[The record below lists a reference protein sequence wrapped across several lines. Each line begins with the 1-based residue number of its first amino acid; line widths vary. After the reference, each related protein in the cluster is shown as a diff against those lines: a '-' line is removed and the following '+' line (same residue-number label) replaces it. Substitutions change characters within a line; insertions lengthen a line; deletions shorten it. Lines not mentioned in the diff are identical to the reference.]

1 MIDISIAFCGE
12 PVQRLVESLRVK
24 HERNRSFVRL
34 ARSGL
39 AAAFFLAFGLG
50 GLVIGCICFPVLAF
64 FPQRGMRALVRMSY
78 RLFVGLARVTGL
90 FRVTIAPADRALLSR
105 TRGRVIVAN
114 HLTLIDIVILIA
126 ALPDSTSIAKAAAKR
141 NFFYSQIVR
150 RVLLVNDDPV
160 RALDEAQR
168 LLAQGV
174 NIIVFPE
181 GTRTPDDAPARK
193 LKRGAAQIALHA
205 RAPIQPVRIDCDP
218 PVLAKGQPWHDVADR
233 TIVWTLRALDEIPVA
248 STPAGHGTH
257 AAAVALTERIFDTLW
272 P

>member
-1 MIDISIAFCGE
+1 MSQG
-12 PVQRLVESLRVK
+12 LR
-24 HERNRSFVRL
+24 ERIVRK
-34 ARSGL
+34 ARACL

-50 GLVIGCICFPVLAF
+50 GLVIGCICFPLLAF
-64 FPQRGMRALVRMSY
+64 FPQRWMRALVRASY
-78 RLFVGLARVTGL
+78 CLFVWFARVTGL
-90 FRVTIAPADRALLSR
+90 FRVKLTPADRARLAQ

-126 ALPDSTSIAKAAAKR
+126 FLPDSTSIAKAAAKR

-150 RVLLVNDDPV
+150 RVFLVNDDPV

-181 GTRTPDDAPARK
+181 GTRTPDDAPSRK
-193 LKRGAAQIALHA
+193 LHRGAAQIALHA
-205 RAPIQPVRIDCDP
+205 GAPILPIRIDCDP

-233 TIVWTLRALDEIPVA
+233 MIVWTLRALDEIPVDH
-248 STPAGHGTH
+248 PPDNHGTH
-257 AAAVALTERIFDTLW
+257 AAAVALTERIFGTLW
-272 P
+272 A

>member
-1 MIDISIAFCGE
+1 MN
-12 PVQRLVESLRVK
+12 VQR
-24 HERNRSFVRL
+24 NRPFVRL
-34 ARSGL
+34 MRSGL

-50 GLVIGCICFPVLAF
+50 GLVIGCICFPLLAF
-64 FPQRGMRALVRMSY
+64 FSQRRMRALVRASY
-78 RLFVGLARVTGL
+78 RLFVGAARVTGL
-90 FRVTIAPADRALLSR
+90 FRVSISAADRARFAR

-126 ALPDSTSIAKAAAKR
+126 TLPDSTSIAKAAAKR

-150 RVLLVNDDPV
+150 RVFLVNDDPA

-174 NIIVFPE
+174 NVIVFPE
-181 GTRTPDDAPARK
+181 GTRTPADAPARK
-193 LKRGAAQIALHA
+193 IRRGAAQIALHA
-205 RAPIQPVRIDCDP
+205 NAPLLPIRIACDP

-233 TIVWTLRALDEIPVA
+233 TIVWTLRALNEISVSRP
-248 STPAGHGTH
+248 PAACGTH
-257 AAAVALTERIFDTLW
+257 TAAVALTKRIFDTLW

>member
-1 MIDISIAFCGE
+1 MN
-12 PVQRLVESLRVK
+12 VQG
-24 HERNRSFVRL
+24 NRPFVRL
-34 ARSGL
+34 MRSGL

-50 GLVIGCICFPVLAF
+50 GLVIGCICFPLLAF
-64 FPQRGMRALVRMSY
+64 FSQRRMRALVRASY
-78 RLFVGLARVTGL
+78 RLFVGAARVTGL
-90 FRVTIAPADRALLSR
+90 FRVSISAADRARFAR

-126 ALPDSTSIAKAAAKR
+126 TLPDSTSIAKAAAKR

-150 RVLLVNDDPV
+150 RVFLVNDDPA

-174 NIIVFPE
+174 NVIVFPE
-181 GTRTPDDAPARK
+181 GTRTPADAPARK
-193 LKRGAAQIALHA
+193 LRRGAAQIALHA
-205 RAPIQPVRIDCDP
+205 NVPLLPIRIACDP

-233 TIVWTLRALDEIPVA
+233 TIVWTLRALDEISVSRP
-248 STPAGHGTH
+248 PAACGTH
-257 AAAVALTERIFDTLW
+257 TAAVALTKRIFDTLW